1 MNPKILAI
9 HGGYNSSI
17 TFVDNNNRIRLFE
30 LERFVKVKNATFE
43 CDDIK
48 NDDDLEKKKK
58 FLELV
63 KSELKCEPKYILY
76 SYLSKEYLSLVKQY
90 FKDCT
95 FVLMGH
101 HTSHCIGAYQQS
113 GFKDALVISL
123 DGGGVDYSY
132 YGISKE
138 PDGTEISYSILEI
151 FNGDANVLAT
161 TNSPGAMEF
170 TPGSYTAVVPLISEI
185 DAFKSNVEIDEFIE
199 SLKSGNSTSKQDS
212 PFWKLRTLSRIS
224 AGKLMGLAAY
234 GNIKD
239 EWIDLFKK
247 MYMVHP
253 KDANNP
259 MIGQFIML
267 QIANVL
273 GRSVNQ
279 NCLSG
284 QESYDAAATNQYVF
298 EELCFELIKPYI
310 DNSDLDIVFSGGCA
324 LNVLFNQR
332 ISNYL
337 KQTNRKLFVSH
348 TPSDEGISYGHCCS
362 IDKKMNGGLS
372 PYSGLD
378 ILDRNRI
385 PEYYDRYNKVGKV
398 IKLS

>member
-1 MNPKILAI
+1 MNSKILSI

-17 TFVDNNNRIRLFE
+17 TFVDKNNQIRLFE
-30 LERFVKVKNATFE
+30 LERFVKIKNATFE

-48 NDDDLEKKKK
+48 SDDKIEEKKKL
-58 FLELV
+58 LELV
-63 KSELKCEPKYILY
+63 KEELKCEPKYILY
-76 SYLSKEYLSLVKQY
+76 SYLSKEYLSLVKEY
-90 FKDCT
+90 FKEST

-101 HTSHCIGAYQQS
+101 HTSHCIGAYRQS

-132 YGISKE
+132 YGISNNK
-138 PDGTEISYSILEI
+138 DGSEISYSILEI
-151 FNGDANVLAT
+151 RDNDVDVLLT
-161 TNSPGAMEF
+161 TDSSGAMQF

-185 DAFKSNVEIDEFIE
+185 DAFKSNIEIDEFIE
-199 SLKSGNSTSKQDS
+199 SLKSGDSASKQDS

-224 AGKLMGLAAY
+224 AGKLMGLSAY
-234 GNIKD
+234 GSIKD

-273 GRSVNQ
+273 GRSVDQ

-284 QESYDAAATNQYVF
+284 QESYDAARTNQHVF

-310 DNSDLDIVFSGGCA
+310 DNTELDVVFSGGCA

-332 ISNYL
+332 ISKYL
-337 KQTNRKLFVSH
+337 KEKNRRLFVSP

-362 IDKKMNGGLS
+362 IDKNMKDVLS
-372 PYSGLD
+372 VYSGLD
-378 ILDRNRI
+378 ILDRNKI

-398 IKLS
+398 FKLS